1 MAKYKGSPYVDVV
14 EDVDFDEGQ
23 IHTLSKN
30 AVHNF
35 VPAEKVQRQV
45 YLMPIL

>member
-1 MAKYKGSPYVDVV
+1 MAEYKGSPYVGVV

-23 IHTLSKN
+23 NHTLSKN

-35 VPAEKVQRQV
+35 VLAEQVQRQV
-45 YLMPIL
+45 YLIPIS